1 MADVSVHA
9 LGRRFASPV
18 VLASGPAGFGIELEG
33 ELDLSSAGALTT
45 KTVTHAP
52 RPGNPQPRLVDC
64 PCGALNSIGLENPG
78 IDRFIAEIMPR
89 IAKLPTRLIV
99 SLAAG
104 SPDELGAMVER
115 LDVVSGIDALEL
127 NLSCPNVSGG
137 VTGGDPDLVRA
148 LTEAC
153 VRAEG
158 RPILV
163 KLPGDAGNLLEAG
176 AAALSAGAEGLT
188 LINTLRGLRIDRA
201 LGRPFLHR
209 EIGGLSGPAI
219 LPVALARVFEARR
232 AFPKAVIVGTG
243 GVCDLG
249 GLLEM
254 LFAGAD
260 LVGVGFGV
268 MADPELPQRLHDELG
283 AWLDNHGF
291 ASANQ
296 VMGVAH
302 RGGFDVH

>member
-1 MADVSVHA
+1 MADIGVCA
-9 LGRRFASPV
+9 LGCIFASPV

-33 ELDLSSAGALTT
+33 ELDLASVGALTT
-45 KTVTHAP
+45 KTVTPEPMA
-52 RPGNPQPRLVDC
+52 GNPQPRLVDC

-78 IDRFIAEIMPR
+78 IESFVMEAMPR

-99 SLAAG
+99 SLAASEPG
-104 SPDELGAMVER
+104 GIALMLDR
-115 LDVVSGIDALEL
+115 LAGVDGIDAIEV

-137 VTGGDPDLVRA
+137 VAGGDPDLVRA
-148 LTEAC
+148 FTEAG
-153 VRAEG
+153 VHSEN

-176 AAALSAGAEGLT
+176 AAALEAGAEGLT
-188 LINTLRGLRIDRA
+188 LINTLRGLRIDRSV
-201 LGRPFLHR
+201 GRPFLHR

-219 LPVALARVFEARR
+219 FPVALARVYEARR
-232 AFPKAVIVGTG
+232 AFPDAVIVGTG
-243 GVCDLG
+243 GVCDVG

-268 MADPELPQRLHDELG
+268 MADPELPQRLHTELND
-283 AWLDNHGF
+283 WLDKRGF
-291 ASANQ
+291 DALGR
-296 VMGVAH
+296 VVGVAH
-302 RGGFDVH
+302 RGGFNVH